1 MTRKQTA
8 AANLTAET
16 TETAEPVELA
26 AEPTQEAVEEDT
38 QESAPEKKPKKNQLI
53 YIGPNLPGGFL
64 AQHTVFRDGIPKHL
78 DGVRKTYPQ
87 VDTLIVPVT
96 QLLEA
101 QAQLRR
107 KGTAVQ
113 QAYQALS
120 RKEQANGN

>member
-1 MTRKQTA
+1 MSRKQAVEKVTV
-8 AANLTAET
+8 ET
-16 TETAEPVELA
+16 SDTVTLDTE
-26 AEPTQEAVEEDT
+26 QEAVGD
-38 QESAPEKKPKKNQLI
+38 EKSKNEQFI

-64 AQHTVFRDGIPKHL
+64 AQYTVFRDGIPKHL

-87 VDTLIVPVT
+87 VDTLLVPVT
-96 QLLEA
+96 QLLET

>member
-1 MTRKQTA
+1 MTKKQAT

-16 TETAEPVELA
+16 TETAEP
-26 AEPTQEAVEEDT
+26 TQEAVEEDR
-38 QESAPEKKPKKNQLI
+38 QESATEEQRKKNQLI

-78 DGVRKTYPQ
+78 DGIRKSYPQ
-87 VDTLIVPVT
+87 VDTLIIPIA

-101 QAQLRR
+101 QAELRR

-113 QAYQALS
+113 QAFKALS

>member
-1 MTRKQTA
+1 MSKKQ
-8 AANLTAET
+8 
-16 TETAEPVELA
+16 
-26 AEPTQEAVEEDT
+26 AVEKVTVEIPETVNLDT
-38 QESAPEKKPKKNQLI
+38 ERESAADEKSKKEQLI

-78 DGVRKTYPQ
+78 DGIRKTYPQ
-87 VDTLIVPVT
+87 VDTLIVPIA

-101 QAQLRR
+101 QGELRR

-120 RKEQANGN
+120 RKE